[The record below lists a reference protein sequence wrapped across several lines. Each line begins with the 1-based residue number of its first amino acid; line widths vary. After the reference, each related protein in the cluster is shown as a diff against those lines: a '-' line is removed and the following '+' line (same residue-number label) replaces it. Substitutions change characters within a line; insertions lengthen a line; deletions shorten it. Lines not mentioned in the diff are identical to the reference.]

1 MGCVILGEPARPT
14 AATYHGFM
22 TTPAPGPASTP
33 RPRPT
38 PRRIRVEAV
47 EALSPLMRRV
57 RFTGPELA
65 GIAWNGPA
73 GHLKLIFPLPGQ
85 SEVVVPTPDGPHPS
99 TMRTYTPRR
108 IDAGRPSI
116 EIDFVLHGEGPA
128 STWAA
133 QAQVDQELIM
143 MGPAPGQRID
153 PDAAWHVLIGD
164 DTALPAI
171 ETLLEAIPD
180 GTPVTTFIEVVDAAE
195 TRPLPG
201 SPDARHH
208 WLPRGADPQRA
219 GEALLAALA
228 NHAWPAGAGRVYVG
242 CEAQAM
248 RRIREAV
255 IAASGLERRRVT
267 GRGYWQL
274 GAVNHPDRDFAED

>member
-1 MGCVILGEPARPT
+1 
-14 AATYHGFM
+14 M
-22 TTPAPGPASTP
+22 TTPTSGPASTP
-33 RPRPT
+33 RPRPL
-38 PRRIRVEAV
+38 PRRIRVDAIEH
-47 EALSPLMRRV
+47 LSPLMRRV
-57 RFTGPELA
+57 RFVGPELA
-65 GIAWNGPA
+65 GIAWSGPA
-73 GHLKLIFPLPGQ
+73 AHLKLIFPLPGET
-85 SEVVVPTPDGPHPS
+85 EVVAPTPDGPRPA

-108 IDAGRPSI
+108 IDAAAPGL
-116 EIDFVLHGEGPA
+116 EVDFVLHGEGPA

-133 QAQVDQELIM
+133 QAQVGQELVM
-143 MGPAPGQRID
+143 MGPAPGHRID

-171 ETLLEAIPD
+171 ETLLEAISP
-180 GTPVTTFIEVVDAAE
+180 GVGVTTFIEVVDPGE

-208 WLPRGADPQRA
+208 GLPRGDDPRHA
-219 GEALLAALA
+219 GAALLAALA
-228 NHAWPAGAGRVYVG
+228 THAWPVGPGRVYIG

>member
-1 MGCVILGEPARPT
+1 M
-14 AATYHGFM
+14 
-22 TTPAPGPASTP
+22 
-33 RPRPT
+33 
-38 PRRIRVEAV
+38 RRIRFVGA
-47 EALSPLMRRV
+47 
-57 RFTGPELA
+57 ELA

-85 SEVVVPTPDGPHPS
+85 TEVVAPTPDGPRPT

-108 IDAGRPSI
+108 IDATAPSI

-128 STWAA
+128 SSWAE
-133 QAQVDQELIM
+133 QAQPGQALVM
-143 MGPAPGQRID
+143 MGPAPGQKID
-153 PDAAWHVLIGD
+153 PEAAWHVLIGD

-171 ETLLEAIPD
+171 ETLLEALPP
-180 GTPVTTFIEVVDAAE
+180 TVPVSTFIEVVAADE

-201 SPDARHH
+201 SPQAQHH
-208 WLPRGADPQRA
+208 WLPRGEDPQRA
-219 GEALLAALA
+219 GEALLAALSTF
-228 NHAWPAGAGRVYVG
+228 AWPAGPGRVYIG

-248 RRIREAV
+248 RRVREAV